1 MKSVWCSWTLA
12 PEMLSSFTGRAR
24 CHAEPRGTRVQERW
38 GMAERN
44 DTRVAG
50 SGMQL
55 EIGSIRKL
63 SPVSSKMSG
72 CQRRGRSWLWFGLGM
87 ASSEQYTESL
97 QGQAGRQT
105 CG

>member
-1 MKSVWCSWTLA
+1 MRSVWCVWTLA
-12 PEMLSSFTGRAR
+12 LEMLSSFTGRAR
-24 CHAEPRGTRVQERW
+24 CHAEP
-38 GMAERN
+38 ERN

-50 SGMQL
+50 SGMEL
-55 EIGSIRKL
+55 EIGSGRKL

-72 CQRRGRSWLWFGLGM
+72 CQRRGRSWLWFGPRV
-87 ASSEQYTESL
+87 APSERYTESL